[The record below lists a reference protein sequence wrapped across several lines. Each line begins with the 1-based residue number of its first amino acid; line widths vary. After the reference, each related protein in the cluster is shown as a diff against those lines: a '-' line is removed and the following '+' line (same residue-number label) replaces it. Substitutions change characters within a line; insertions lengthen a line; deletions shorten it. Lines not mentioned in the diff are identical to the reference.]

1 MVGVWSVLPPFYRS
15 RWVISPTA
23 GLSLPL
29 GQFAQFRPDWGI
41 LRPAGSLLPP
51 VWGLAAAPVLTLEPI
66 TYNRASPSE
75 NLARGLL
82 KQISGG

>member
-1 MVGVWSVLPPFYRS
+1 MVGVSPVPPPFYRS
-15 RWVISPTA
+15 RWVISPTT

-41 LRPAGSLLPP
+41 LRPAGRLLLP
-51 VWGLAAAPVLTLEPI
+51 VWGLATAPVLTLEPI